1 MKKMMATDQKKLNHF
16 TCIGHSVPRIDALDK
31 VLGRA
36 IYSEDLF
43 FPGMLYGRVL
53 RAGIPHAIIE
63 EIDTRQARV
72 MKGVVC
78 VLTAKDIPGV
88 NRFGIAYQDQVALA
102 EDRVRYVGDP
112 VALVA
117 AETEEIAK
125 DAAKA
130 IRVRYR
136 ELPVI
141 TNLHQALEEGAPLL
155 HEKGNLLLH
164 SKIRKGNVE
173 LGFSQ
178 ADVIVENTY
187 RTHVVDHAYMETE
200 SGIGMRDEHGNIV
213 IWSANQCP
221 FRDRRQV
228 AHVLGMK
235 ENKVRVI
242 RATTGGAFGGKDD
255 ITVEIHIGLLVQAT
269 GRPVRLVLD
278 REESFMSQTKRHAI
292 EIWTRWGATK
302 GGKLSAMEGRVYG
315 DKGPYGGLGAFV
327 IKKCGIHLSGPYYIP
342 HINVDSYSVYTNN
355 LFGSAMRGFGV
366 AQAAIVHESQM
377 DELAKK
383 LAMDPLDFRLK
394 NVLDHGLTTP
404 TGQVF
409 YEGLGARATL
419 QKIKEVVSR
428 DPLLRPHRQQTSSTR
443 KRGIGVGSMFYGLGY
458 GFSRQDIGAA
468 TIEICE
474 DGSVIL
480 RSGEVDYGQGSD
492 TIFAQI
498 VAEELGIRY
507 NEIQMITAD
516 TFATPNSGPTSASR
530 VTYVTGN
537 AVLRASRA
545 LKRTLQSVAEDVLDE
560 KDLVFVDEEIQS
572 VSHPDKKISFKKLSK
587 ECHNR
592 GLQMVETAWHDNTT
606 QDVNPDTGQGDAYSA
621 FAFATQLAEVEV
633 DTETG
638 KVDVLRII
646 SATDAGKAINPS
658 NVEGQIEGGAV
669 MGMGYGLTEEI
680 KTEGGY
686 LKTKSL
692 GEYMIPTSLDIPR
705 IEPHI
710 VEVPVSRGPYGAK
723 GVGEPAL
730 IPTTPAILNAIA
742 DAIDI
747 RVTQLPAN
755 LETLHRLIEER
766 EKGSTQE
773 K

>member
-1 MKKMMATDQKKLNHF
+1 MSTDQEKQDHF
-16 TCIGHSVPRIDALDK
+16 SCIGHSVPRIDALDK

-36 IYSEDLF
+36 VYSEDIS
-43 FPGMLYGRVL
+43 FPNMLYGRVL
-53 RAGIPHAIIE
+53 RAGIPHATIE
-63 EIDTRQARV
+63 EIDTSKAKA
-72 MKGVVC
+72 MKGVMC

-88 NRFGIAYQDQVALA
+88 NRYGIAFQDQYALA
-102 EDRVRYVGDP
+102 EDRVRYVGEP

-125 DAAKA
+125 DAIKA
-130 IRVRYR
+130 IHVRYR

-141 TNLHQALEEGAPLL
+141 TNPHQALAEGAPLI

-164 SKIRKGNVE
+164 SKIRKGNVD

-200 SGIGMRDEHGNIV
+200 AGVGRIDEHGNIV

-228 AHVLGMK
+228 AGVLGIR

-255 ITVEIHIGLLVQAT
+255 ITVEIHIGLLIQAT
-269 GRPVRLVLD
+269 KRPVRLVLE
-278 REESFMSQTKRHAI
+278 REESFLSQTKRHAI

-302 GGKLSAMEGRVYG
+302 DGKLCAMEGKVYG
-315 DKGPYGGLGAFV
+315 DKGPYAGLGAFV
-327 IKKCGIHLSGPYYIP
+327 IKKCGIHLSGPYHIP
-342 HINVDSYSVYTNN
+342 NINVDSYSLYTNN

-366 AQAAIVHESQM
+366 AQAAIAHEAQM
-377 DELAKK
+377 DELAKR
-383 LAMDPLDFRLK
+383 LAIDPLEFRLM
-394 NVLDHGLTTP
+394 NALDYGLSTP
-404 TGQVF
+404 TGQTF
-409 YEGLGARATL
+409 YEGVGIKATL
-419 QKIKEVVSR
+419 QKLEEVRSKDPSLRKDRSR
-428 DPLLRPHRQQTSSTR
+428 ETGTR
-443 KRGIGVGSMFYGLGY
+443 KRGIGIGSMFYGLGY

-474 DGSVIL
+474 DGSVIV

-492 TIFAQI
+492 TIFCQM

-507 NEIQMITAD
+507 DVIQIVTAD
-516 TFATPNSGPTSASR
+516 TFTTPNAGPTSASR

-545 LKRTLQSVAEDVLDE
+545 IKETLRGVAEALLGE
-560 KDLVFVDEEIQS
+560 RDLVFVDEEIHS
-572 VSHPDKKISFKKLSK
+572 EFHPDKKISFKKLTK

-592 GLQMVETAWHDNTT
+592 GLQMVQTAWYDNTT
-606 QDVNPDTGQGDAYSA
+606 KDVDHETGQGDAYSA
-621 FAFATQLAEVEV
+621 YAYASQLAEVEV

-638 KVDVLRII
+638 KVDVLRIV

-658 NVEGQIEGGAV
+658 SVEGQIEGGAV
-669 MGMGYGLTEEI
+669 MGIGYGLTEEI
-680 KTEGGY
+680 KVEKGY
-686 LKTKSL
+686 LKTGSL
-692 GEYMIPTSLDIPR
+692 GEYMIPTSLDVPR
-705 IEPHI
+705 IDPHI
-710 VEVPVSRGPYGAK
+710 IEVPVSRGPYGAK

-742 DAIDI
+742 DAVDV
-747 RVTQLPAN
+747 RVTELPAN
-755 LETLHRLIEER
+755 LENLHRLIR
-766 EKGSTQE
+766 EKKKGF